1 MDRIISKVQFHTFLA
16 IFDRFNFDQVWPALS
31 CLAFYNNVLSV
42 LHILCSSILIS
53 YSVLFMF
60 FMIVIRLRVKMWI
73 LSRFPRSASLSL
85 FLLCLGYFE
94 VEWLPLRIG
103 QKNVFMKWW
112 EEDKSESLTGIFQIH
127 HGENR
132 ICFSFQR

>member
-1 MDRIISKVQFHTFLA
+1 MVFLSKYRVNFGPYNFKSSISYLFGHFWPVQL
-16 IFDRFNFDQVWPALS
+16 WPGLTS
-31 CLAFYNNVLSV
+31 GVLPGLNVLSV
-42 LHILCSSILIS
+42 LHILWSSILIS

-127 HGENR
+127 HWRE
-132 ICFSFQR
+132 